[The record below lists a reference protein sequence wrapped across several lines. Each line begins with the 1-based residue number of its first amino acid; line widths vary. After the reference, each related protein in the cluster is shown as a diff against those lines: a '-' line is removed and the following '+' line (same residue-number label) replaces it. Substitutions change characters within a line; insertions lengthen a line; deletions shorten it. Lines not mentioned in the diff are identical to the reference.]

1 MKKIVAGKPQIL
13 SEEGIGRQA
22 FVAGSLV
29 SVRHSHHCHDRNQ
42 DLVVV
47 VVVVVVVSCNPSPG
61 T

>member
-29 SVRHSHHCHDRNQ
+29 RVRHSHHCHDLNQ
-42 DLVVV
+42 DLV